1 MTCGILWMW
10 WCLTSKG
17 LSEKALQP
25 LTYMDCLLWGKLARM
40 FVYLYFYFPGF
51 FNCKNIT
58 VTFLSL
64 NIYLKKLGSFTHFNF
79 LMNYRLFFLVS
90 RKRHIIEFFPS
101 RIICFSS
108 NHGVFLYASLKK
120 EQKYLP
126 PPPELS
132 WYFVENQLTINMI
145 LYFS

>member
-17 LSEKALQP
+17 LSEKASQP
-25 LTYMDCLLWGKLARM
+25 LTYMDYLLWGKLARM
-40 FVYLYFYFPGF
+40 FVYLYFYFPVFF

-58 VTFLSL
+58 VPFNNWYDSFLSL
-64 NIYLKKLGSFTHFNF
+64 NIYLKKIWKLYTFNF

-108 NHGVFLYASLKK
+108 NQGVVLYASLYK
-120 EQKYLP
+120 EQKCISHLNYLGT
-126 PPPELS
+126 L
-132 WYFVENQLTINMI
+132 LKIN
-145 LYFS
+145 